1 MKIYCA
7 KCNHVFSAEVPAD
20 GDSVPCPKCG
30 APVKFPE
37 NKLGPGTVIGDFV
50 IERALSKGGMGEV
63 FLAKQISLDRPVA
76 LKVLQ
81 DKFLDDKEYVD
92 SLFREA
98 RAAGKISHPNIVQ
111 AYAVGEEDGIFYFA
125 MEFIRGE
132 TLKQILKREKKL
144 EFTMAARI
152 IREIAGALDAAW
164 REQKLV
170 HQDIK
175 PDNIMLDGNGFAK
188 LADLGLARV
197 ASTDQ
202 DEEVG
207 DEVMGTPQYISPE
220 QLTGIPT
227 DVRSDIYSLGATFYQ
242 FVTGRFPYV
251 ADTAEEIAKMHVAGN
266 LTPPKEINPEIP
278 DELNDIIMKMM
289 ARYPEDRYQTP
300 QPLMKALDIFLRN
313 YQSGKSKV
321 PSLNLNFGQKT
332 ASRPVSTQTAP
343 NNGKVTDGVSAPQMA
358 APKPFDFGQMKPLGF
373 GNEKPAAPA
382 APAVPAAPSG
392 PAIPSL
398 SSAPAP
404 SLSFGLKE
412 DKPAA
417 PAVPAAPQ
425 MTENSATLSL
435 GLNKPEEKPA
445 EPKAEEAPQDD
456 VQKPPF
462 MQKDAAELAK
472 IAKQAE
478 KIRKREARRQRWEEK
493 KIGKK
498 LKIAGIAVGVLL
510 ILAIALSITLYWMA
524 GAGKLPESLKPTGEK
539 FRAFIGGKVDAA
551 KEEMAENARK
561 KEQEE
566 AAEKERLAAAE
577 AAKPRQAYLDG
588 VEAAFSA
595 LRSNPD
601 QPENFVKLAEELF
614 DRYPAPRNDAERKAY
629 DTLLPMYGRFDEVCR
644 VQPARDAAR
653 AKHEAQIEARRQAD
667 AEARNASAEAE
678 AEARRQR
685 EEAERAA
692 REQEARLRQQAEEN
706 RRMVQ
711 ERTARLKANLAGYY
725 PAMVA
730 GFNRQVFD
738 NDPEALKRAIQVSRE
753 ALIPSVSDS
762 AEEKRL
768 IAQMESFRR
777 ELPKEAE
784 KLRRIIADF
793 GKITTKNFFSIQPGN
808 NILDIVK
815 VAPGVVQYRLSNG
828 TIHNLDLKDA
838 RIRQMLFSRL
848 DRWLKISNS
857 EFYFRMM
864 SREYT
869 PDLQK
874 IAPKGFW
881 QQCIVPFIEAA
892 RK

>member
-7 KCNHVFSAEVPAD
+7 KCNQVFSAEVPAA

-37 NKLGPGTVIGDFV
+37 NRLGPGTVIGDFV
-50 IERALSKGGMGEV
+50 IERELSKGGMGEV

-152 IREIAGALDAAW
+152 VREIAGALDAAW
-164 REQKLV
+164 REQQLV

-175 PDNIMLDGNGFAK
+175 PDNIMLDSNGFAK

-197 ASTDQ
+197 ASADQ
-202 DEEVG
+202 DEDVG

-289 ARYPEDRYQTP
+289 ARYPENRYQTP
-300 QPLMKALDIFLRN
+300 QPLMKALDTFLRN
-313 YQSGKSKV
+313 YQPDQSKE
-321 PSLNLNFGQKT
+321 PPLNPDFGQKT
-332 ASRPVSTQTAP
+332 ASQPVSTQSA
-343 NNGKVTDGVSAPQMA
+343 NNGKVADGGIT
-358 APKPFDFGQMKPLGF
+358 APKPFDFGQMKPFGF
-373 GNEKPAAPA
+373 SNEKPAAPA
-382 APAVPAAPSG
+382 ASSTPAAP
-392 PAIPSL
+392 AAPSL
-398 SSAPAP
+398 SSAPT
-404 SLSFGLKE
+404 LSFGLKE
-412 DKPAA
+412 EKPAA
-417 PAVPAAPQ
+417 PAVPPPPAAPQ

-435 GLNKPEEKPA
+435 GLNKPEEKPT
-445 EPKAEEAPQDD
+445 EPKVEETPQDD

-472 IAKQAE
+472 IARQAE

-498 LKIAGIAVGVLL
+498 LKIAGIVFAVLL
-510 ILAIALSITLYWMA
+510 VLTIALSITLYWMA
-524 GAGKLPESLKPTGEK
+524 GAGKLPEPLKPAGEK
-539 FRAFIGGKVDAA
+539 FRAFIDGKVDAA

-566 AAEKERLAAAE
+566 AAERERLAAAE
-577 AAKPRQAYLDG
+577 AARPRQAYLDG

-614 DRYPAPRNDAERKAY
+614 DRYPIPRNDAERKAY

-653 AKHEAQIEARRQAD
+653 ATHEAQIEARRKAD
-667 AEARNASAEAE
+667 AEARSASAEAE
-678 AEARRQR
+678 AEIRRQR
-685 EEAERAA
+685 EAAEKAA
-692 REQEARLRQQAEEN
+692 REQEVRLRRQAEEN
-706 RRMVQ
+706 RRMIQ
-711 ERTARLKANLAGYY
+711 ERTARLKANLAAYY

-784 KLRRIIADF
+784 NLRRIIADF
-793 GKITTKNFFSIQPGN
+793 GKISTENFFSIQPGS

-815 VAPGVVQYRLSNG
+815 VAPGVVQYRLSDG
-828 TIHNLDLKDA
+828 AIHNLDLKDA

-848 DRWLKISNS
+848 DRRLKIRNS

-864 SREYT
+864 SREYS
-869 PDLQK
+869 PELQK
-874 IAPKGFW
+874 IAPAGFW
-881 QQCIVPFIEAA
+881 RQSIVPFVEAA
-892 RK
+892 QK

>member
-164 REQKLV
+164 REKLV

-197 ASTDQ
+197 ASSDQ

-220 QLTGIPT
+220 QLTGIST

-266 LTPPKEINPEIP
+266 LTPPKEVNPEVP

-289 ARYPEDRYQTP
+289 ARDREERYQTP
-300 QPLMKALDIFLRN
+300 QPLMKALDMFLHN
-313 YQSGKSKV
+313 YQSGKGKV
-321 PSLNLNFGQKT
+321 PSLNLNFGLKT
-332 ASRPVSTQTAP
+332 ASRPVAAQAAA
-343 NNGKVTDGVSAPQMA
+343 NNGKVTESASAPEIA

-373 GNEKPAAPA
+373 GNDKPAAPA
-382 APAVPAAPSG
+382 ASSAPAAPAAPSL
-392 PAIPSL
+392 A
-398 SSAPAP
+398 AAP

-417 PAVPAAPQ
+417 PPAPAAPQ

-435 GLNKPEEKPA
+435 GLNKPEEKTA
-445 EPKAEEAPQDD
+445 EPKPEEAPQDD

-498 LKIAGIAVGVLL
+498 LKIAGITIGVLL

-539 FRAFIGGKVDAA
+539 FRAFIDGKVDAA

-653 AKHEAQIEARRQAD
+653 TEHEAQIEARRRAD

-692 REQEARLRQQAEEN
+692 REQEARLQQQAEEN

-784 KLRRIIADF
+784 NLRRIIADF
-793 GKITTKNFFSIQPGN
+793 GKISTKNFFSIQPGS

-815 VAPGVVQYRLSNG
+815 VAPRVVQYRLSNG
-828 TIHNLDLKDA
+828 TIHNLDLKDV

-848 DRWLKISNS
+848 DRWLKINNS

-869 PDLQK
+869 TDLQK

-881 QQCIVPFIEAA
+881 QQCIVPFVEAA
-892 RK
+892 QK

>member
-332 ASRPVSTQTAP
+332 ASRPVSTQTVP

-382 APAVPAAPSG
+382 ASPAPAAPAAPSLAG
-392 PAIPSL
+392 
-398 SSAPAP
+398 APT
-404 SLSFGLKE
+404 LSFGLKE

-539 FRAFIGGKVDAA
+539 FRAFIDGKVDAA

-848 DRWLKISNS
+848 DRWLKINDS

-892 RK
+892 QK

>member
-144 EFTMAARI
+144 EFAMAARI

-332 ASRPVSTQTAP
+332 ASRPVSTQTTP
-343 NNGKVTDGVSAPQMA
+343 NNGKVTDGASAPQMA

-382 APAVPAAPSG
+382 APTAPAASSA

-445 EPKAEEAPQDD
+445 EPKAEEAPRDD

-539 FRAFIGGKVDAA
+539 FRAFIDGKVDAA

-653 AKHEAQIEARRQAD
+653 AKHEAQIEARRRAD

-706 RRMVQ
+706 RRIVQ

-848 DRWLKISNS
+848 DRWLKINDS
-857 EFYFRMM
+857 EFYFLMM
-864 SREYT
+864 SREYS
-869 PDLQK
+869 PELQK
-874 IAPKGFW
+874 IAPTGFW
-881 QQCIVPFIEAA
+881 RQCIVPFIEAA

>member
-1 MKIYCA
+1 
-7 KCNHVFSAEVPAD
+7 
-20 GDSVPCPKCG
+20 
-30 APVKFPE
+30 
-37 NKLGPGTVIGDFV
+37 
-50 IERALSKGGMGEV
+50 
-63 FLAKQISLDRPVA
+63 
-76 LKVLQ
+76 
-81 DKFLDDKEYVD
+81 
-92 SLFREA
+92 
-98 RAAGKISHPNIVQ
+98 
-111 AYAVGEEDGIFYFA
+111 
-125 MEFIRGE
+125 
-132 TLKQILKREKKL
+132 
-144 EFTMAARI
+144 
-152 IREIAGALDAAW
+152 
-164 REQKLV
+164 
-170 HQDIK
+170 
-175 PDNIMLDGNGFAK
+175 
-188 LADLGLARV
+188 
-197 ASTDQ
+197 
-202 DEEVG
+202 
-207 DEVMGTPQYISPE
+207 
-220 QLTGIPT
+220 
-227 DVRSDIYSLGATFYQ
+227 
-242 FVTGRFPYV
+242 
-251 ADTAEEIAKMHVAGN
+251 
-266 LTPPKEINPEIP
+266 
-278 DELNDIIMKMM
+278 
-289 ARYPEDRYQTP
+289 
-300 QPLMKALDIFLRN
+300 
-313 YQSGKSKV
+313 
-321 PSLNLNFGQKT
+321 
-332 ASRPVSTQTAP
+332 
-343 NNGKVTDGVSAPQMA
+343 
-358 APKPFDFGQMKPLGF
+358 
-373 GNEKPAAPA
+373 
-382 APAVPAAPSG
+382 
-392 PAIPSL
+392 
-398 SSAPAP
+398 
-404 SLSFGLKE
+404 
-412 DKPAA
+412 
-417 PAVPAAPQ
+417 

-478 KIRKREARRQRWEEK
+478 KIRKREARRQRWKEK

-539 FRAFIGGKVDAA
+539 FRAFIDGKVDAA

-653 AKHEAQIEARRQAD
+653 AKHEAQIEARREAD

-848 DRWLKISNS
+848 DRWLKINDS

-869 PDLQK
+869 PELQK
-874 IAPKGFW
+874 IAPTGFW

>member
-332 ASRPVSTQTAP
+332 ASRLVSTQTAP
-343 NNGKVTDGVSAPQMA
+343 NNGKVTDGASAPQMA

-539 FRAFIGGKVDAA
+539 FRAFIDGKVDAA

-848 DRWLKISNS
+848 DRWLKINDS

>member
-332 ASRPVSTQTAP
+332 ASRPDSTQTAP

-539 FRAFIGGKVDAA
+539 FRAFIDGKVDAA

-706 RRMVQ
+706 RRIVQ

-848 DRWLKISNS
+848 DRWLKINDS

>member
-220 QLTGIPT
+220 QLTGIST

-266 LTPPKEINPEIP
+266 LTPPKEVNPEVP

-289 ARYPEDRYQTP
+289 ARDREDRYQTP

-313 YQSGKSKV
+313 YQSGKSKM

-332 ASRPVSTQTAP
+332 ASRPVSTQTVP

-382 APAVPAAPSG
+382 ASPAPAAPAAPSLAG
-392 PAIPSL
+392 
-398 SSAPAP
+398 APT
-404 SLSFGLKE
+404 LSFGLKE

-539 FRAFIGGKVDAA
+539 FRAFIDGKVDAA

-848 DRWLKISNS
+848 DRWLKINDS

-864 SREYT
+864 SREYS
-869 PDLQK
+869 PELQK

>member
-220 QLTGIPT
+220 QLTGIST

-266 LTPPKEINPEIP
+266 LTPPKEVNPEVP

-289 ARYPEDRYQTP
+289 ARDREDRYQTP

-313 YQSGKSKV
+313 YQSGKSKM

-332 ASRPVSTQTAP
+332 ASRPVSTQTVP

-382 APAVPAAPSG
+382 ASPAPAAPAAPSLAG
-392 PAIPSL
+392 
-398 SSAPAP
+398 APT
-404 SLSFGLKE
+404 LSFGLKE

-539 FRAFIGGKVDAA
+539 FRAFIDGKVDAA

-848 DRWLKISNS
+848 DRWLKINDS

-864 SREYT
+864 GREYS
-869 PDLQK
+869 PELQK

>member
-332 ASRPVSTQTAP
+332 ASRLVSTQTAP
-343 NNGKVTDGVSAPQMA
+343 NNGKVTDGASAPQMA

-539 FRAFIGGKVDAA
+539 FRAFIDGKVDAA

-653 AKHEAQIEARRQAD
+653 AKHEAQIEARREAD

-848 DRWLKISNS
+848 DRWLKINDS

>member
-332 ASRPVSTQTAP
+332 ASRPVSTQTVP
-343 NNGKVTDGVSAPQMA
+343 NNGKVTDGASAPQMA

-382 APAVPAAPSG
+382 ASPAPAAPAAPSLAG
-392 PAIPSL
+392 
-398 SSAPAP
+398 APT
-404 SLSFGLKE
+404 LSFGLKE

-539 FRAFIGGKVDAA
+539 FRAFIDGKVDAA

-892 RK
+892 QK

>member
-343 NNGKVTDGVSAPQMA
+343 NNGKVTDGASAPQMA

-539 FRAFIGGKVDAA
+539 FRAFIDGKVDAA

-614 DRYPAPRNDAERKAY
+614 DRYPAPRNDAERKVY

-784 KLRRIIADF
+784 KLRRFIADF

-892 RK
+892 QK

>member
-1 MKIYCA
+1 
-7 KCNHVFSAEVPAD
+7 
-20 GDSVPCPKCG
+20 
-30 APVKFPE
+30 
-37 NKLGPGTVIGDFV
+37 
-50 IERALSKGGMGEV
+50 
-63 FLAKQISLDRPVA
+63 
-76 LKVLQ
+76 
-81 DKFLDDKEYVD
+81 
-92 SLFREA
+92 
-98 RAAGKISHPNIVQ
+98 
-111 AYAVGEEDGIFYFA
+111 
-125 MEFIRGE
+125 
-132 TLKQILKREKKL
+132 
-144 EFTMAARI
+144 
-152 IREIAGALDAAW
+152 
-164 REQKLV
+164 
-170 HQDIK
+170 
-175 PDNIMLDGNGFAK
+175 
-188 LADLGLARV
+188 
-197 ASTDQ
+197 
-202 DEEVG
+202 
-207 DEVMGTPQYISPE
+207 
-220 QLTGIPT
+220 
-227 DVRSDIYSLGATFYQ
+227 
-242 FVTGRFPYV
+242 
-251 ADTAEEIAKMHVAGN
+251 
-266 LTPPKEINPEIP
+266 
-278 DELNDIIMKMM
+278 
-289 ARYPEDRYQTP
+289 
-300 QPLMKALDIFLRN
+300 
-313 YQSGKSKV
+313 
-321 PSLNLNFGQKT
+321 
-332 ASRPVSTQTAP
+332 
-343 NNGKVTDGVSAPQMA
+343 
-358 APKPFDFGQMKPLGF
+358 
-373 GNEKPAAPA
+373 
-382 APAVPAAPSG
+382 
-392 PAIPSL
+392 
-398 SSAPAP
+398 
-404 SLSFGLKE
+404 
-412 DKPAA
+412 
-417 PAVPAAPQ
+417 

-539 FRAFIGGKVDAA
+539 FRAFIDGKVDAA

-892 RK
+892 QK